1 MGKPRKQTYTMEMYL
16 NKIRD
21 KDIRNDADVQRHF
34 VWSNEQVNELIVT
47 ALTDDYIPPIIL
59 GENDGTQLWIV
70 DGGQRSSALNKYRY
84 GNYKITSSIENS
96 VISYKAKARDGK
108 GNIKTDREGN
118 LIWEDATFDIK
129 NKTYERLPD
138 ELKKRFNEYQIET
151 VIHEQCDM
159 HRISKYIK
167 KYNNHASMNT
177 LQKAFTYIDRFAK
190 DIREMIHMRFFL
202 DYSVFTDVERTKG
215 MVERVIVE
223 TIMCMNHLD
232 HWKKQTKAICTY
244 LNQNAEKKE
253 FERLADH
260 LQRLESVITEDVKDI
275 FNSKDSFLF
284 LTLFDRFTKLGM
296 EDGKFAEFLRAF
308 KNHLRKTVINGVLFD
323 EIDKG
328 KGTKDKAVIV
338 SKLEML
344 ENLMY
349 GFFQIPEGSLD
360 RTKLFDFIRKKIA
373 LDVEPEDLEQY
384 EEVLDELLAHVDSSS
399 KLMDQRNRFSLT
411 ALVAYSFQMDIDLD
425 QWIVDFFGQHEI
437 YIDDQEKNFFY
448 MKEDLDRYTG

>member
-1 MGKPRKQTYTMEMYL
+1 
-16 NKIRD
+16 
-21 KDIRNDADVQRHF
+21 
-34 VWSNEQVNELIVT
+34 
-47 ALTDDYIPPIIL
+47 
-59 GENDGTQLWIV
+59 
-70 DGGQRSSALNKYRY
+70 
-84 GNYKITSSIENS
+84 
-96 VISYKAKARDGK
+96 
-108 GNIKTDREGN
+108 
-118 LIWEDATFDIK
+118 
-129 NKTYERLPD
+129 
-138 ELKKRFNEYQIET
+138 
-151 VIHEQCDM
+151 
-159 HRISKYIK
+159 
-167 KYNNHASMNT
+167 MNT

-425 QWIVDFFGQHEI
+425 QWIVDFFVII
-437 YIDDQEKNFFY
+437 YWWKMFFH
-448 MKEDLDRYTG
+448 